1 MIEPRGI
8 PLVALVALLALS
20 ATGCGATGRAR
31 IVHGDD
37 ARENLDGAMRKAG
50 VLFAPLYDPHGEA
63 VDGGGGARDGCLED
77 ANGAVE
83 RALKQRYRL
92 TQIAPSGND
101 DATSTWPKIP
111 AYAREAP
118 GGRYIIH
125 VDEVHCRANAIEV
138 KISVYE
144 REEGRQL
151 MRVEAQEWKSG
162 PRAVRE
168 AGNRA
173 AQELFRGLLG
183 PLPRDR
189 RLDARGRA
197 PERSEVHL
205 ELLRWLQGLHC
216 ARSCAGTL
224 SACASR
230 FVAVTHDTTT
240 P

>member
-1 MIEPRGI
+1 MP

-20 ATGCGATGRAR
+20 ATGCGSTGRAR

-118 GGRYIIH
+118 GDTKGEDDDAGYFWRGLVTNLLNPKAAAFYVVVLPAFI
-125 VDEVHCRANAIEV
+125 DP
-138 KISVYE
+138 
-144 REEGRQL
+144 
-151 MRVEAQEWKSG
+151 SG
-162 PRAVRE
+162 PLLAQSLIRSATYVGVATLIHAVIVLA
-168 AGNRA
+168 AGATAGFVGSNLGVRIRQVPALALA
-173 AQELFRGLLG
+173 AIAIWFAVAT
-183 PLPRDR
+183 
-189 RLDARGRA
+189 AR
-197 PERSEVHL
+197 
-205 ELLRWLQGLHC
+205 
-216 ARSCAGTL
+216 
-224 SACASR
+224 
-230 FVAVTHDTTT
+230 
-240 P
+240 